1 MSEER
6 GLVGTIVDNVGDT
19 YQQILWNP
27 GGAAPVAETPD
38 YIISPPDSTGPEIG
52 ADIGPPEPMTDT
64 QLQGVVMDVQE
75 QNFAEAMAAPTG
87 ADIGPPVVD
96 METGQDYA
104 PISGPEIAPSADMG
118 MDYTPSDAPV
128 VTEDYEP
135 QSAAI
140 EGPEISG
147 PEIGA
152 DIGPSE
158 GPDMG

>member
-6 GLVGTIVDNVGDT
+6 GLIGTIVDNVGDT

-38 YIISPPDSTGPEIG
+38 FIISPPDISGPEI
-52 ADIGPPEPMTDT
+52 AAPEPMTDT

-75 QNFAEAMAAPTG
+75 QNFAEAMAAPG
-87 ADIGPPVVD
+87 PGDIAMPPLID
-96 METGQDYA
+96 MQTGQDFT
-104 PISGPEIAPSADMG
+104 PISGPEIGPSADMG
-118 MDYTPSDAPV
+118 MDYTPADAPIV
-128 VTEDYEP
+128 AEDYAP
-135 QSAAI
+135 QGPAI
-140 EGPEISG
+140 EAPEISG